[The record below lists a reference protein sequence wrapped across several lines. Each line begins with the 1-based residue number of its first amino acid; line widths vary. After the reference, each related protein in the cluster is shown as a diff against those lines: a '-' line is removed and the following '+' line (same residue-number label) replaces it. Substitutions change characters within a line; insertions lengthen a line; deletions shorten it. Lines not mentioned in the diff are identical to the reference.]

1 MSTARDRRQHQIAVT
16 GAIGHEHF
24 MTGVRMLYA
33 CRYRDAVNHFQ
44 EAIMLE
50 PAAKGYLSY
59 LGLAVAHADRKY
71 NDAEQLCRRSI
82 EVEYHRPEHYHNL
95 GEVFLLANRPA
106 DAIKA
111 FNQALSWNPNFEAS
125 NDTLRK
131 LGIRKPPV
139 VPALPRS
146 HPINVMLGKA
156 LRGGK
161 KGRRTGRRPS

>member
-1 MSTARDRRQHQIAVT
+1 VSTPRQRRQHQMAVT

-24 MTGVRMLYA
+24 MAGLRMLYA

-50 PAAKGYLSY
+50 PTAKGYLSY
-59 LGLAVAHADRKY
+59 LGLALAHADRKFS
-71 NDAEQLCRRSI
+71 DAEQLCRRAI
-82 EVEYHRPEHYHNL
+82 ESEYHRPEHYHNL
-95 GEVFLLANRPA
+95 GEVFLLANRRG
-106 DAIKA
+106 DAVKA

-125 NDTLRK
+125 NDCLRK

-139 VPALPRS
+139 IPSLSRN

-156 LRGGK
+156 LRRK
-161 KGRRTGRRPS
+161 KKPIKKRG